1 MQRIA
6 AIAEGKN
13 ESHTEKV
20 GRLQS
25 VSDVY
30 TAGAASAV
38 WVPVFFHP
46 RQNSRC
52 SPNAAVPE
60 EARNNSL
67 ATAGEDFLRGCEI
80 SPDSPEAEVALDLRR
95 KLAQAAS
102 AWCHK
107 ITAEEIAPDM
117 TCGELV
123 LGWSS
128 YMYWHDG
135 LESIGCE
142 VLKKNGNP
150 LLDLH
155 KIKIE
160 LENAY
165 INAEVVKM
173 EDSEAKK

>member
-1 MQRIA
+1 M
-6 AIAEGKN
+6 
-13 ESHTEKV
+13 
-20 GRLQS
+20 
-25 VSDVY
+25 
-30 TAGAASAV
+30 
-38 WVPVFFHP
+38 P
-46 RQNSRC
+46 RQ
-52 SPNAAVPE
+52 P
-60 EARNNSL
+60 
-67 ATAGEDFLRGCEI
+67 I

-95 KLAQAAS
+95 KLAQATS

-135 LESIGCE
+135 LESIGYE
-142 VLKKNGNP
+142 AVKKNGNP